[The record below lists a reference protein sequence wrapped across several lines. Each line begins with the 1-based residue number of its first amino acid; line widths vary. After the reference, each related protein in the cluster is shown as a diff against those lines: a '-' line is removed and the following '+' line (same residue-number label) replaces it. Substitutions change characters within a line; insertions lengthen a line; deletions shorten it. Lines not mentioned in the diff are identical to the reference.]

1 LIAALDY
8 QSDVRL
14 WAASVELDEDHLPRI
29 IIRLTCSSLRRH
41 AVMNDFRILL
51 KNVRPYTGLFAAAFL
66 LMTLVGIFEAGR
78 TALLKS
84 IIDILSG
91 NPNVAGAGLA
101 ARIDVSHYLPAGT
114 NALPLIAVLLVLFT
128 AIRGSSEYFSNVLMW
143 RIGVGA
149 VVDLR
154 QRLYDHILQQSSEFF
169 TAHPTNTL
177 TSHIISDAEKV
188 QVAVST
194 LLADLLREGLTF
206 LALMSLVFVL
216 NWRLTLAIVLVG
228 PLIYTLTVRFGR
240 RLRRIAHSTQVGTE
254 EMLDIA
260 QETISGYRIVNAF
273 GMEKFEQRKFRQS
286 LLHLARTQVRA
297 ARVVYLSSPILELL
311 GVLIAAGFLLYARQV
326 IAAGDMTIG
335 TFAAY
340 IVAMLQMYDPL
351 RKLSR
356 IQNYFQQSF
365 AATSRIYALL
375 DTHTEK
381 SDRPGAVELAPLADR
396 IQFLDVSFKYQDS
409 NDWILRNVNLEVH
422 RGEVVALVGLSGAGK
437 STLTNLLM
445 RFYDPTIGQIQIDG
459 TDIRDGKLV
468 SLRAHIA
475 LVTQEVILF
484 NDSIINNIAYGAYGG
499 AGFDREKIEAAAQAA
514 YAHDFIVERGGYD
527 TLIGERG
534 VKLSGGERQRLA
546 IARALLKDAPIL
558 VLDEATSALD
568 TQSERLVQRA
578 LANLMQDRT
587 TIVIAHRLTT
597 IHRADK
603 IVVLDRGRV
612 VDTGTHDQLML
623 RGGIYRDLYELQFSD
638 DLISEEG
645 TAVRTP

>member
-1 LIAALDY
+1 
-8 QSDVRL
+8 
-14 WAASVELDEDHLPRI
+14 
-29 IIRLTCSSLRRH
+29 
-41 AVMNDFRILL
+41 MNDFRILL
-51 KNVRPYTGLFAAAFL
+51 KNVRPYAGLFAVAFL
-66 LMTLVGIFEAGR
+66 LMTLVGLFEAGR

-84 IIDILSG
+84 IIDTLSG
-91 NPNVAGAGLA
+91 NPNVASVGLA
-101 ARIDVSHYLPAGT
+101 ARINVSHYLPSGT
-114 NALPLIAVLLVLFT
+114 NPLPLVAVLLVVFT
-128 AIRGSSEYFSNVLMW
+128 AIRGASEYFSNVLMW

-154 QRLYDHILQQSSEFF
+154 RRLYDHILQQSSEFF
-169 TAHPTNTL
+169 TEHPTNTL
-177 TSHIISDAEKV
+177 TTHIISDAEKV

-206 LALMSLVFVL
+206 LALLCLVFVL
-216 NWRLTLAIVLVG
+216 NWRLTLGTILVG
-228 PLIYTLTVRFGR
+228 PLIYLLTVRFGR
-240 RLRRIAHSTQVGTE
+240 RLRRIAHSTQEGTE
-254 EMLDIA
+254 DVLDIA
-260 QETISGYRIVNAF
+260 QETISGHRIVNAF
-273 GMEKFEQRKFRQS
+273 GMEQFEQRKFREA

-311 GVLIAAGFLLYARQV
+311 GVLIVAGFLLYARHE
-326 IAAGDMTIG
+326 IALGAMDLGI
-335 TFAAY
+335 FATY

-365 AATSRIYALL
+365 AATSRIYKLL

-381 SDRPGAVELAPLADR
+381 RDRPGAVELAPLADR
-396 IQFLDVSFKYQDS
+396 IEVQDVSFKYQDS
-409 NDWILRNVNLEVH
+409 NDWILKNVNLEVRH
-422 RGEVVALVGLSGAGK
+422 GEVVALVGLSGAGK
-437 STLTNLLM
+437 STLTNLFM
-445 RFYDPTIGQIQIDG
+445 RFYDPTRGKIQIDG
-459 TDIRDGKLV
+459 IDIRDGKLA
-468 SLRAHIA
+468 SLRAQIA

-484 NDSIINNIAYGAYGG
+484 NDSIINNIAYGG
-499 AGFDREKIEAAAQAA
+499 AECDRAKIEAAAHAA

-546 IARALLKDAPIL
+546 IARAILKDAPIL

-597 IHRADK
+597 IHRADR

-638 DLISEEG
+638 ELMDETEPVL
-645 TAVRTP
+645 TATPDGQ

>member
-1 LIAALDY
+1 
-8 QSDVRL
+8 
-14 WAASVELDEDHLPRI
+14 
-29 IIRLTCSSLRRH
+29 
-41 AVMNDFRILL
+41 MKDFRILL
-51 KNVRPYTGLFAAAFL
+51 KNVRPYAGLFAVALL
-66 LMTLVGIFEAGR
+66 LMTMVGVFEAGR

-84 IIDILSG
+84 IIDILS
-91 NPNVAGAGLA
+91 PPSVATVGLA
-101 ARIDVSHYLPAGT
+101 ARIDVSNYLPSGV
-114 NALPLIAVLLVLFT
+114 NALPIVAVLLVLFT
-128 AIRGSSEYFSNVLMW
+128 AIRGSSEYLSNVLMW

-169 TAHPTNTL
+169 TEHPTNTL
-177 TSHIISDAEKV
+177 TTHIISDAEKV

-206 LALMSLVFVL
+206 LALLLLVFVL
-216 NWRLTLAIVLVG
+216 NWRLTLAIIVVG

-240 RLRRIAHSTQVGTE
+240 RLRRIAHSTQEGTE
-254 EMLDIA
+254 DVLDIA
-260 QETISGYRIVNAF
+260 QETISGHRIVKAF
-273 GMEKFEQRKFRQS
+273 GMEQFEQRKFREA
-286 LLHLARTQVRA
+286 LIHLARTQVRA

-311 GVLIAAGFLLYARQV
+311 GVLIAAGFLLYAREV
-326 IAAGDMTIG
+326 IAAGAMTIG

-365 AATSRIYALL
+365 AATSRIYKLL
-375 DTHTEK
+375 DIHTEK
-381 SDRPGAVELAPLADR
+381 RDRPGAIELAPLRQR
-396 IQFLDVSFKYQDS
+396 IEFRNVSFKYHDS
-409 NDWILRNVNLEVH
+409 NDWILRDVNIAVP
-422 RGEVVALVGLSGAGK
+422 RGEVIALVGLSGAGK

-445 RFYDPTIGQIQIDG
+445 RFYDPTRGEILIDG
-459 TDIRDGKLV
+459 TDTRDAKLA
-468 SLRAHIA
+468 SLRAQIA

-484 NDSIINNIAYGAYGG
+484 NDTIVNNIAYGG
-499 AGFDREKIEAAAQAA
+499 AEFDRERIEAAARAA
-514 YAHDFIVERGGYD
+514 YAHDFIIERGGYE
-527 TLIGERG
+527 TVIGERG

-546 IARALLKDAPIL
+546 IARAILKDAPIL

-578 LANLMQDRT
+578 LANLMQGRT
-587 TIVIAHRLTT
+587 TLVIAHRLTT
-597 IHRADK
+597 IHSADQ

-612 VDTGTHDQLML
+612 VDVGTHSELMS

-638 DLISEEG
+638 ELSV
-645 TAVRTP
+645 A

>member
-1 LIAALDY
+1 
-8 QSDVRL
+8 
-14 WAASVELDEDHLPRI
+14 
-29 IIRLTCSSLRRH
+29 
-41 AVMNDFRILL
+41 MKDFRILL
-51 KNVRPYTGLFAAAFL
+51 KNVRPYAGLFALAFC
-66 LMTLVGIFEAGR
+66 LMTFVGVFEAGR

-91 NPNVAGAGLA
+91 TAQPGSAGLA
-101 ARIDVSHYLPAGT
+101 SRIDVGRYLPPGA
-114 NALPLIAVLLVLFT
+114 NALPLIAGLLVLFT
-128 AIRGSSEYFSNVLMW
+128 LIRGASEYLSNVLMW

-154 QRLYDHILQQSSEFF
+154 QRLYDHVLQQSSEFF
-169 TAHPTNTL
+169 TDHPTNTL
-177 TSHIISDAEKV
+177 TTHIISDAEKV

-206 LALMSLVFVL
+206 LALFSLVFIL
-216 NWRLTLAIVLVG
+216 NWRLTLAVLLIG
-228 PLIYTLTVRFGR
+228 PFIYWLTVRFGR
-240 RLRRIAHSTQVGTE
+240 KLRSISHSTQEGTE
-254 EMLDIA
+254 DVLDIA
-260 QETISGYRIVNAF
+260 QETISGHRIVKAF
-273 GMEKFEQRKFRQS
+273 GMEDFEQGRFRRS
-286 LLHLARTQVRA
+286 LLRLAQTQVRA
-297 ARVVYLSSPILELL
+297 ARVVYLSSPILELV
-311 GVLIAAGFLLYARQV
+311 GVLIAAAFLLYAQRLT
-326 IAAGDMTIG
+326 ASGAMTIG

-365 AATSRIYALL
+365 AATSRIYSLL

-381 SDRPGAVELAPLADR
+381 SDRPGAVGLAPLKDGIEFR
-396 IQFLDVSFKYQDS
+396 DVSFKYQDS
-409 NDWILRNVNLEVH
+409 AGWVLRRVNMGV
-422 RGEVVALVGLSGAGK
+422 RCGEVVALVGLSGAGK
-437 STLTNLLM
+437 TTLTNLLM
-445 RFYDPTIGQIQIDG
+445 RFYDPTEGEILIDG
-459 TDIRDGKLV
+459 TDISDAKLA
-468 SLRAHIA
+468 SLRSQIA

-484 NDSIINNIAYGAYGG
+484 NDSIINNIAYGRPD
-499 AGFDREKIEAAAQAA
+499 FDRAKIESAARAA
-514 YAHDFIVERGGYD
+514 YAHDFIIERGGYD

-558 VLDEATSALD
+558 VLDEATSSLD

-578 LANLMQDRT
+578 LTNLMRGRT

-597 IHRADK
+597 VHRADK

-612 VDTGTHDQLML
+612 VDSGTHDELMS

-638 DLISEEG
+638 ELSAEDEG
-645 TAVRTP
+645 RVVSSQ

>member
-1 LIAALDY
+1 
-8 QSDVRL
+8 
-14 WAASVELDEDHLPRI
+14 
-29 IIRLTCSSLRRH
+29 
-41 AVMNDFRILL
+41 MNDFRILL
-51 KNVRPYTGLFAAAFL
+51 KNVRPYTGLFTVAFI
-66 LMTLVGIFEAGR
+66 LMTLVGVFEAGR

-91 NPNVAGAGLA
+91 TPAADRATLA
-101 ARIDVSHYLPAGT
+101 SRIDVSRYLPADV
-114 NALPLIAVLLVLFT
+114 NPLVLLAALLVLFT
-128 AIRGSSEYFSNVLMW
+128 IIRGTSEYLSNVLMW
-143 RIGVGA
+143 RVGVGA

-154 QRLYDHILQQSSEFF
+154 QRLYDHILQQSSEFY
-169 TAHPTNTL
+169 TEHPTNTL
-177 TSHIISDAEKV
+177 TTHIISDAEKT

-206 LALMSLVFVL
+206 LALFALVFVL
-216 NWRLTLAIVLVG
+216 NWRLTIAVVLVG
-228 PLIYTLTVRFGR
+228 PLIYWLTVRFGR
-240 RLRRIAHSTQVGTE
+240 RLRRIAHSTQEGTE
-254 EMLDIA
+254 DVLDIA
-260 QETISGYRIVNAF
+260 QETISGHRIVKAF
-273 GMEKFEQRKFRQS
+273 GMEAFEQRKFRDA

-311 GVLIAAGFLLYARQV
+311 GVLIAAGFVLYAREV
-326 IAAGDMTIG
+326 IAQGQMTIG

-340 IVAMLQMYDPL
+340 IVAMLQMYDPV

-356 IQNYFQQSF
+356 IQNYFQQAF
-365 AATSRIYALL
+365 AATARIYKLL
-375 DTHTEK
+375 NTHTEK
-381 SDRPGAVELAPLADR
+381 RDRPDAVELPALSER
-396 IQFLDVSFKYQDS
+396 IEFRNVSFKYQDS
-409 NDWILRNVNLEVH
+409 NDWILKNVNLNVQ

-445 RFYDPTIGQIQIDG
+445 RFYDPTSGEILIDG
-459 TDIRDGKLV
+459 TNILDAKLA
-468 SLRAHIA
+468 SLRGQIA

-484 NDSIINNIAYGAYGG
+484 NDSIINNIAYGG
-499 AGFDREKIEAAAQAA
+499 AEFDRARIEAASRAA
-514 YAHDFIVERGGYD
+514 YAHDFIVERGGYN

-546 IARALLKDAPIL
+546 IARAILKDAPIL

-578 LANLMQDRT
+578 LTNLMQGRT

-612 VDTGTHDQLML
+612 VDTGTHDQLMS

-638 DLISEEG
+638 ELVSS
-645 TAVRTP
+645 P

>member
-1 LIAALDY
+1 MGQLDANGL
-8 QSDVRL
+8 VR
-14 WAASVELDEDHLPRI
+14 V
-29 IIRLTCSSLRRH
+29 IIRLARSSLRRH
-41 AVMNDFRILL
+41 GAMKDFRILL
-51 KNVRPYTGLFAAAFL
+51 KNVRPYAGLFAVAFL
-66 LMTLVGIFEAGR
+66 LMTLVGVFEAGR

-84 IIDILSG
+84 IIDLLSG
-91 NPNVAGAGLA
+91 AAPGSTATLA
-101 ARIDVSHYLPAGT
+101 SRIDVARYLPADI
-114 NALPLIAVLLVLFT
+114 NPLPLIAVLLVLFT
-128 AIRGSSEYFSNVLMW
+128 IIRGASEYLSNVLMW

-149 VVDLR
+149 VVNLR
-154 QRLYDHILQQSSEFF
+154 QRLYDHVLEQSSEFF
-169 TAHPTNTL
+169 TEHPTNTL
-177 TSHIISDAEKV
+177 TTHIISDAEKV

-206 LALMSLVFVL
+206 LALFSLVFIL
-216 NWRLTLAIVLVG
+216 NWRLTLAVLLVG
-228 PLIYTLTVRFGR
+228 PVVYLLTVRFGR
-240 RLRRIAHSTQVGTE
+240 RLRKISHSTQEGTE
-254 EMLDIA
+254 DVLDIA
-260 QETISGYRIVNAF
+260 QESISGHRIVKAF
-273 GMEKFEQRKFRQS
+273 GMEAFEQRRFRKA

-297 ARVVYLSSPILELL
+297 ARVVYLSSPILEVL
-311 GVLIAAGFLLYARQV
+311 GVLIAAAFLLYARQV
-326 IAAGDMTIG
+326 IAAGAMTIG

-365 AATSRIYALL
+365 AATSRIYKLL

-381 SDRPGAVELAPLADR
+381 TDRPGAIELASLTNR
-396 IQFLDVSFKYQDS
+396 IEFRDVSFKYSDS
-409 NDWILRNVNLEVH
+409 ADWILRNVNLEVR

-445 RFYDPTIGQIQIDG
+445 RFFDPTRGVIAIDQ
-459 TDIRDGKLV
+459 TDICDAKLA
-468 SLRAHIA
+468 SLRAQIA

-484 NDSIINNIAYGAYGG
+484 NDSIVNNIAYGR
-499 AGFDREKIEAAAQAA
+499 AGFDREKIESAARAA
-514 YAHDFIVERGGYD
+514 YAHDFIVERGGYE

-546 IARALLKDAPIL
+546 IARAILKDAPIL
-558 VLDEATSALD
+558 ILDEATSALD
-568 TQSERLVQRA
+568 TQSERWVQRA
-578 LANLMQDRT
+578 LSNLMQGRT

-612 VDTGTHDQLML
+612 VDSGTHDELMS

-638 DLISEEG
+638 EFAAETEEK
-645 TAVRTP
+645 AVSGLMD